1 MKKKVITTKF
11 FFMRKNK
18 NTNQNEV
25 IITGKWQLAKASEN
39 NIKLEVNRL

>member
-1 MKKKVITTKF
+1 MKKKVITTKS